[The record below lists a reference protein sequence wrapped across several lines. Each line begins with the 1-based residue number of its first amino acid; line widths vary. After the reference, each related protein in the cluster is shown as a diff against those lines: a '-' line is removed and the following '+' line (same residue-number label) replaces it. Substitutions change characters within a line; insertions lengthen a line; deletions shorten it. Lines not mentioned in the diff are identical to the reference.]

1 MMQEQRSG
9 ERRREVRSCRL
20 TGWGT
25 FLPDR
30 VVTFTGQTRYRIPDD
45 MSQLD
50 MLAAAAEQALGRAGL
65 RADDIDCVIAA
76 CAAGVQPIPC
86 TAALVMERIAPHA
99 RAAAFDVNS
108 TCTSFITAV
117 DIASRYLAAGDYERV
132 LIVSGDVGS
141 RFLDAGHRES
151 FELFSDAAAAVVL
164 TRETPGDDPVV
175 TPGVLGSL
183 QQTWPAHAH
192 DTELRGGLSLH
203 PAQSYADGDPS
214 DYLFAMD
221 GRRALLGMLAVLPDF
236 FTRFSAR
243 VGIGLDE
250 FDLIV
255 PHQASRALGLAMRR
269 IGIPKGAY
277 LDRVEEFG
285 NMVSSSVPFMLAKSL
300 DERRVGPGDTVLLCG
315 TAAGL
320 TANALA
326 LRL

>member
-1 MMQEQRSG
+1 MQEQQSDR
-9 ERRREVRSCRL
+9 RRREVRPCRL

-25 FLPDR
+25 CLPDR
-30 VVTFTGQTRYRIPDD
+30 VVTFAGQTRYRIPDD

-50 MLAAAAEQALGRAGL
+50 MLTAAAEEALGRAGL

-86 TAALVMERIAPHA
+86 TAALIMERIAPHA
-99 RAAAFDVNS
+99 GAAAFDVNS

-164 TRETPGDDPVV
+164 TRGAPADDPVD

-214 DYLFAMD
+214 DYVFAMD

-236 FTRFSAR
+236 FSRFSAR

-269 IGIPKGAY
+269 IGIPRGAY

>member
-1 MMQEQRSG
+1 MPPHAGTGQGRP
-9 ERRREVRSCRL
+9 VRPCRL
-20 TGWGT
+20 AGWGT
-25 FLPDR
+25 YLPDR
-30 VVTFTGQTRYRIPDD
+30 TVTFGRQTRHRIPDD

-50 MLAAAAEQALGRAGL
+50 MLAAAAEGALRRAGL
-65 RADDIDCVIAA
+65 RPDDVDCVIAA

-86 TAALVMERIAPHA
+86 TAALVMERVAPRA

-141 RFLDAGHRES
+141 RFLDAGQRES

-164 TRETPGDDPVV
+164 TREAGGEGDA
-175 TPGVLGSL
+175 TIPGVLGSL
-183 QQTWPAHAH
+183 QQTWPDHAH

-203 PAQSYADGDPS
+203 PAQSYAVGNPS

-221 GRRALLGMLAVLPDF
+221 GRRALLGMLGVLPDF
-236 FTRFSAR
+236 FARFFDR
-243 VGIGLDE
+243 VGLGLDE
-250 FDLIV
+250 IDLVV
-255 PHQASRALGLAMRR
+255 PHQASGALGIAMRR
-269 IGIPKGAY
+269 IGIPREAY
-277 LDRVEEFG
+277 IDRVAEFG
-285 NMVSSSVPFMLAKSL
+285 NMVSSSVPFMLATSL
-300 DERRVGPGDTVLLCG
+300 DEGRIGPGDTVVLCG

-326 LRL
+326 IRL

>member
-1 MMQEQRSG
+1 MPQSHPIGQGSP
-9 ERRREVRSCRL
+9 VRPCRL

-25 FLPDR
+25 YLPDE
-30 VVTFTGQTRYRIPDD
+30 VVVFGRQTRHRIPDG

-50 MLAAAAEQALGRAGL
+50 MLAAAAEDAIRRAGL
-65 RADDIDCVIAA
+65 LPDDIDCIIAA

-86 TAALVMERIAPHA
+86 TAALVMERVAPRA

-141 RFLDAGHRES
+141 RFLDADHRES

-164 TRETPGDDPVV
+164 TSGAGGQSAAAA
-175 TPGVLGSL
+175 PGVLGSL
-183 QQTWPAHAH
+183 QQTWPEHAH

-203 PAQSYADGDPS
+203 PAQSYADGDPA
-214 DYLFAMD
+214 DYLFSMN

-236 FTRFSAR
+236 FARFFDR
-243 VGIGLDE
+243 VGLGLHDV
-250 FDLIV
+250 DLVV
-255 PHQASRALGLAMRR
+255 PHQASGALGIAMRR
-269 IGIPKGAY
+269 IGIPKDAY
-277 LDRVEEFG
+277 VDRVAEFG
-285 NMVSSSVPFMLAKSL
+285 NMVSSSVPFMLATSL
-300 DERRVGPGDTVLLCG
+300 DDGRIGPGDTVVLCG